1 MPGKTFTGETL
12 AQALESGEFEQPA
25 AAGVVLTGMVKP
37 SEQTGHVAF
46 ARGGCDT
53 WVELPTSLIENAEHI
68 GARPC
73 EDHSHPVFRITLRE
87 SDDPQAKLLGQ
98 LLATHARATPRIP
111 PPGRRLPPPRF
122 GPASRAAGLGG
133 IHDSCLWACDW
144 LVRECVGFGG
154 NYEECLS
161 LRATCSDICGI
172 LSSLDP
178 IFF

>member
-12 AQALESGEFEQPA
+12 AQALEAGEFERPA
-25 AAGVVLTGMVKP
+25 AGGVVLTGMVKP
-37 SEQTGHVAF
+37 SEQPGHVAF

-53 WVELPTSLIENAEHI
+53 WVDLPTSLIEQAEHV
-68 GARPC
+68 GVRPC
-73 EDHSHPVFRITLRE
+73 DDHSHPVFRIMLRE

-98 LLATHARATPRIP
+98 LLATQPRPIP
-111 PPGRRLPPPRF
+111 RMPAPGRRMPSPPF
-122 GPASRAAGLGG
+122 GPASRAAAGGG
-133 IHDSCLWACDW
+133 IHDSCLWVCDW

-154 NYEECLS
+154 NYEECLN